1 MADELTPG
9 QIRSRRFDVVRRGY
23 DRQQVEQFLDGV
35 ADDLD
40 RLSRAASD
48 LGQGDVAIGVEDP
61 EALAR
66 ELHSIGTDVAAVLE
80 AARSAAEGMR
90 VRASG
95 DAETWRSKAETTSEK
110 MVDAAT
116 EQSQSMRAAAW
127 NQGSSLLSSAVAES
141 GSLVAEA
148 KEDSLFVR
156 AEAEREALRLTGD
169 AKRDREEKI
178 RAARLEAEQVLE
190 SARTE
195 SSGVLSAATQQ
206 AELAQERARALEDRR
221 SELLAELEGARA
233 SIGQLESEIESRR
246 QELAP
251 EPEEEVPIDELSH
264 HGVDSGSVR
273 IVAPSRAV
281 TLEPVDPDEFIAE
294 VEALRS
300 GTSLTAVSVPE
311 PEPEPDPEP
320 EVETVLVATPESTEP
335 IQDETPAVEAPPVQ
349 AAPATKPASPGDEI
363 GSLFASLRDDA
374 LETESTPPSTPPTK
388 KATVTEDQ
396 ATPQPEPP
404 LSNESTLIP
413 VQNTALRVIKR
424 SLVDLQNETLEH
436 LRNDDTWMPDRGFTD
451 RFGPPFAEMAYVL
464 TGSGDAAMGTAFGAD
479 LHDAVSAAID
489 RTRGAGAGEREVA
502 SSASKVF
509 RTWRSDDAERRV
521 VAAAQE
527 LSAQS

>member
-1 MADELTPG
+1 M
-9 QIRSRRFDVVRRGY
+9 
-23 DRQQVEQFLDGV
+23 VE
-35 ADDLD
+35 
-40 RLSRAASD
+40 
-48 LGQGDVAIGVEDP
+48 
-61 EALAR
+61 
-66 ELHSIGTDVAAVLE
+66 
-80 AARSAAEGMR
+80 
-90 VRASG
+90 
-95 DAETWRSKAETTSEK
+95 
-110 MVDAAT
+110 AAT

-127 NQGSSLLSSAVAES
+127 NQGSSLLSSAAAES
-141 GSLVAEA
+141 QSLVSEA

-233 SIGQLESEIESRR
+233 SIGQLESEIENRR
-246 QELAP
+246 QELEAP
-251 EPEEEVPIDELSH
+251 EPEEELATDERSH

-300 GTSLTAVSVPE
+300 GTPPAAP
-311 PEPEPDPEP
+311 PDPKPDPEPSSDPDPDPELDPEPAP
-320 EVETVLVATPESTEP
+320 EVETVVAVTKESAEP
-335 IQDETPAVEAPPVQ
+335 IGESAPQPAAE
-349 AAPATKPASPGDEI
+349 PASTGDDI
-363 GSLFASLRDDA
+363 GSLFASLRDNA
-374 LETESTPPSTPPTK
+374 PETESVPPSAPPK
-388 KATVTEDQ
+388 EKATVTEPP
-396 ATPQPEPP
+396 APQRPGAPP
-404 LSNESTLIP
+404 PREAPSSSESALIP
-413 VQNTALRVIKR
+413 VQNAALREIKR

-436 LRNDDTWMPDRGFTD
+436 LRTDDTWMPERGFTD

-464 TGSGDAAMGTAFGAD
+464 TGSSDAAMGTAFGSD

-489 RTRGAGAGEREVA
+489 RTRDAGAGDREVA

-527 LSAQS
+527 LSTLS